1 MIQDIEPYRL
11 ANEFEPVPP
20 EPEDYILWYKDDHIL
35 LRHSDEAISFPRFA
49 DISSDKT
56 GRYAYLFTVGEN
68 TFYLSEAPEAAFGE
82 EFYLE
87 NIQALRRTSPRHL
100 TYAGLVGYQLYNW
113 YRNRHFCGRCG
124 KPMKPATNERML
136 YCPECGN
143 LEYPKI
149 SPAVIVALTDGDRI
163 LMSKYAGRAFKK
175 YALLAGF
182 AEIGETIEET
192 IRREIMEEVG
202 LKVKNLRY
210 YKSQPWPYSDSLLFG
225 FFAEL
230 DGEDTITLDENELA
244 VAEWFTRSEMP
255 VEADGFSLTNE
266 MMMQFKNGRF

>member
-11 ANEFEPVPP
+11 ANEYEPATP
-20 EPEDYILWYKDDHIL
+20 EGDAYILWYKDDYIL
-35 LRHSDEAISFPRFA
+35 LRHSSEAISFPRFS
-49 DISSDKT
+49 DISPDMA
-56 GRYAYLFTVGEN
+56 GRYAYLFSVGED
-68 TFYLSEAPEAAFGE
+68 TFYLSEAPEAAFNE
-82 EFYLE
+82 DFYLE
-87 NIQALRRTSPRHL
+87 NMQALRRTRPRYL

-113 YRNRHFCGRCG
+113 YRNRRFCGHCG
-124 KPMKPATNERML
+124 KPMKPAANERML

-149 SPAVIVALTDGDRI
+149 SPAVIVAVTDGDRI

-192 IRREIMEEVG
+192 VKREVMEEVG
-202 LKVKNLRY
+202 LRVKNLRY
-210 YKSQPWPYSDSLLFG
+210 YKSQPWPFSDSLLFG
-225 FFAEL
+225 FFAAL
-230 DGEDTITLDENELA
+230 DGDDTITLDENELA
-244 VAEWFTRSEMP
+244 VAEWFTRDAMP

-266 MMMQFKNGRF
+266 MMIQFKNGLY